1 MKNRQLATP
10 KHYMYQG
17 FARFRGWLTNGQNLV
32 DKKYERKKAVDVIYL
47 KELRKKMHLNQT
59 NFAKSVG
66 VSRQVIS
73 QYELGKKPFSLE
85 TYRKFKQSFGFE
97 ECESG
102 RLRFMIDYLRITF
115 MSVRDLEY
123 FTKTFLLIPFKEFHS
138 YETKLMM
145 YNHLWKR
152 GDIWIF
158 DYHDKFETGNYQ
170 ITIQLSG
177 SGCRQLEVMLEHYE
191 WAWQNLLANM
201 RLAYGADMKVTRLDI
216 AIDEVYQGVGHEK
229 EQFQLQDMISK
240 YYKQELYFEKM
251 KKFNF
256 IGGGSLIYTQEKYEE
271 ERQGIS
277 LYFGSRQS
285 EMYFNFYEKR
295 YELAKEERISVEEA
309 LEIFDVWNRYE
320 IRLAH
325 KKADSVVDE
334 YINGVDLAEI
344 GRGLI
349 NSRVTVYDGTNKF
362 GAYLADSKWQRLFGG
377 TEPLTLTTSPE
388 PYDIRKTINWLRYQV
403 SNSLAMVKEF
413 DKIVG
418 EDNLAYILNSGEVTE
433 EAEKILL
440 AIQTDVELRKG
451 DYVNYDEVV

>member
-1 MKNRQLATP
+1 MEAYYLQ
-10 KHYMYQG
+10 
-17 FARFRGWLTNGQNLV
+17 RFR
-32 DKKYERKKAVDVIYL
+32 KKTG
-47 KELRKKMHLNQT
+47 LNQSD
-59 NFAKSVG
+59 FAKTVG
-66 VSRQVIS
+66 IS
-73 QYELGKKPFSLE
+73 QSLISRYELGKKTLSVE
-85 TYRKFKQSFGFE
+85 TFHKIKSAFGYFD
-97 ECESG
+97 CDKD
-102 RLRFMIDYLRITF
+102 RLRYMIDYLRITF

-158 DYHDKFETGNYQ
+158 DYHDKFETNNYQ

-177 SGCRQLEVMLEHYE
+177 SGCRQLEVMLEYYD
-191 WAWQNLLANM
+191 WTWQDLLVNM
-201 RLAYGADMKVTRLDI
+201 RLAYGTDMKVTRLDI
-216 AIDEVYQGVGHEK
+216 AIDEVYQGAGNEK
-229 EQFQLQDMISK
+229 EQFQLEDMISK

-320 IRLAH
+320 IRLSH

-440 AIQTDVELRKG
+440 AIQTDVGLRKG
-451 DYVNYDEVV
+451 DYVNYDECA

>member
-1 MKNRQLATP
+1 MKRN
-10 KHYMYQG
+10 
-17 FARFRGWLTNGQNLV
+17 
-32 DKKYERKKAVDVIYL
+32 
-47 KELRKKMHLNQT
+47 
-59 NFAKSVG
+59 S
-66 VSRQVIS
+66 
-73 QYELGKKPFSLE
+73 
-85 TYRKFKQSFGFE
+85 
-97 ECESG
+97 
-102 RLRFMIDYLRITF
+102 
-115 MSVRDLEY
+115 
-123 FTKTFLLIPFKEFHS
+123 
-138 YETKLMM
+138 
-145 YNHLWKR
+145 
-152 GDIWIF
+152 
-158 DYHDKFETGNYQ
+158 
-170 ITIQLSG
+170 
-177 SGCRQLEVMLEHYE
+177 
-191 WAWQNLLANM
+191 
-201 RLAYGADMKVTRLDI
+201 
-216 AIDEVYQGVGHEK
+216 
-229 EQFQLQDMISK
+229 
-240 YYKQELYFEKM
+240 LYFEKM

-349 NSRVTVYDGTNKF
+349 NSRVTVQDGTNAF

-377 TEPLTLTTSPE
+377 TEPLTLSTNPE

>member
-1 MKNRQLATP
+1 
-10 KHYMYQG
+10 
-17 FARFRGWLTNGQNLV
+17 
-32 DKKYERKKAVDVIYL
+32 
-47 KELRKKMHLNQT
+47 
-59 NFAKSVG
+59 
-66 VSRQVIS
+66 
-73 QYELGKKPFSLE
+73 
-85 TYRKFKQSFGFE
+85 
-97 ECESG
+97 
-102 RLRFMIDYLRITF
+102 
-115 MSVRDLEY
+115 
-123 FTKTFLLIPFKEFHS
+123 
-138 YETKLMM
+138 
-145 YNHLWKR
+145 
-152 GDIWIF
+152 
-158 DYHDKFETGNYQ
+158 
-170 ITIQLSG
+170 
-177 SGCRQLEVMLEHYE
+177 
-191 WAWQNLLANM
+191 
-201 RLAYGADMKVTRLDI
+201 
-216 AIDEVYQGVGHEK
+216 
-229 EQFQLQDMISK
+229 
-240 YYKQELYFEKM
+240 M

-349 NSRVTVYDGTNKF
+349 NSRVTVYDGTNAF

-377 TEPLTLTTSPE
+377 TEPLTLSTNPE